1 MGNKNIEKIS
11 ISKEII
17 LSNMKKAGMSF
28 RELAKKTN
36 RSDRTIRAYLNEG
49 YMPEKL
55 IHQIDDVLRPKNNK
69 INVVFTVEMDISDDD
84 VKWLLEKADDTSLAI
99 ELCDIDSEYLWDLAG
114 DNVEFKNASIA
125 KTELISDLEEE

>member
-17 LSNMKKAGMSF
+17 LRNMKKAGMSF
-28 RELAKKTN
+28 KELAKKTN

-55 IHQIDDVLRPKNNK
+55 IHQIDDALRPKNNK

-99 ELCDIDSEYLWDLAG
+99 ELCDIDSEYLCDLAG

-125 KTELISDLEEE
+125 KTELISD

>member
-1 MGNKNIEKIS
+1 MGNKSIEKIS

-17 LSNMKKAGMSF
+17 LRNMKKAGMSF
-28 RELAKKTN
+28 KELAKKTN

-49 YMPEKL
+49 HMPEKL
-55 IHQIDDVLRPKNNK
+55 IHQIDDALRPKNNK

-114 DNVEFKNASIA
+114 DNIEFKNASIA
-125 KTELISDLEEE
+125 KTELISD

>member
-11 ISKEII
+11 ICKEVI
-17 LSNMKKAGMSF
+17 LGNMKKAGMSF

-36 RSDRTIRAYLNEG
+36 RSDRTIRAYLNKG

-55 IHQIDDVLRPKNNK
+55 IHQIDDALRPKNNK
-69 INVVFTVEMDISDDD
+69 INAVFTVEMDISDDD
-84 VKWLLEKADDTSLAI
+84 VKWLLEKADAVSSTI

-114 DNVEFKNASIA
+114 DNVEFKNASVA
-125 KTELISDLEEE
+125 KTELISD